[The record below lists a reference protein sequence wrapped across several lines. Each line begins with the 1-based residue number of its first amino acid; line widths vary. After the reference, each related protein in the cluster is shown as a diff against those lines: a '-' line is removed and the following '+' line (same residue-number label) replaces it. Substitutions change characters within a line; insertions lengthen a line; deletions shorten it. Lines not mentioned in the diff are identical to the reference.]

1 MYYDNKSTF
10 YVKQYGPA
18 VLILIVAVVLIGSGI
33 YIYISKGNSTTP
45 AETEVIV
52 ASDKL
57 EDESKTQ
64 EQVKPEE
71 QAPVQEPVKEQEIA
85 KEEILTALPEEYSN
99 LKALERTSEFK
110 VEKVLDN
117 HKVRVI
123 IPNTNKKMDISL
135 IGVNFNN
142 SVSDI
147 ITKMQEELKDKT
159 IKLAFDEVKVDNNNI
174 YAYIYINDTLY
185 NAKLLEKGLATFQE
199 EPKNKSLATEL
210 KQSQTFA
217 KQTVAGIWAK

>member
-18 VLILIVAVVLIGSGI
+18 VLILIIAVVLIGSGI
-33 YIYISKGNSTTP
+33 YIYVSKGTTTP
-45 AETEVIV
+45 KEAEVIV

-57 EDESKTQ
+57 EEEKNEESK
-64 EQVKPEE
+64 EQINDTS
-71 QAPVQEPVKEQEIA
+71 KETTEVI
-85 KEEILTALPEEYSN
+85 KEEIITELPEDYYN
-99 LKALERTSEFK
+99 LKTLERTSELK

-147 ITKMQEELKDKT
+147 IAKMQEDLNGKNVK
-159 IKLAFDEVKVDNNNI
+159 IAFDDVKVDNTNI

-185 NAKLLEKGLATFQE
+185 NAKILEKGLATFQE
-199 EPKNKSLATEL
+199 EPKNKSLVTNL
-210 KQSQTFA
+210 KQSQAYA
-217 KQTVAGIWAK
+217 KQMCVGIWAE

>member
-18 VLILIVAVVLIGSGI
+18 VLILIIAVVLIGSGI
-33 YIYISKGNSTTP
+33 YIYVSKGNSTTP
-45 AETEVIV
+45 AEAEVIV

-57 EDESKTQ
+57 EDESKTEEQEKTIEQTSVQESVQ
-64 EQVKPEE
+64 EQEV
-71 QAPVQEPVKEQEIA
+71 A
-85 KEEILTALPEEYSN
+85 KEEILTSLPEEYSN

-110 VEKVLDN
+110 IETVLDN
-117 HKVRVI
+117 YKVRVI
-123 IPNTNKKMDISL
+123 IPNTSKKLDISL
-135 IGVNFNN
+135 IGVNFNH

-174 YAYIYINDTLY
+174 CAYIYINDTLY
-185 NAKLLEKGLATFQE
+185 NAKILENGLATFQE
-199 EPKNKSLATEL
+199 EPKNKSLATNL
-210 KQSQTFA
+210 KQSQTYA
-217 KQTVAGIWAK
+217 KQMNLGIWAE